1 MSSLWNWNLVHGL
14 WQIYCKMCG
23 PCHDSDFAVSFIITS
38 QRAYWI
44 SGKTL
49 RVSSSS
55 TKIVHFEAI
64 LHLLK
69 NMTASQRGS
78 INFPC
83 FTSLNAKSRGVFFI
97 YVETAMLCKWIMV
110 IILES
115 KVEHYSIW
123 FLMLKKQLSY
133 FNWIGDYKMTFRW
146 AIVVVYIMLLQRLM
160 GSLFFFFFLKYLK

>member
-14 WQIYCKMCG
+14 WQLYCKMCG

-55 TKIVHFEAI
+55 AEIVHFEAI

-69 NMTASQRGS
+69 NMTATKRGS
-78 INFPC
+78 I
-83 FTSLNAKSRGVFFI
+83 SLVYFIKRKESRFFFI

-146 AIVVVYIMLLQRLM
+146 AIVVVYLQRLM
-160 GSLFFFFFLKYLK
+160 GSLFFFFFLKYL